1 MLKRLSLGTSAA
13 VLLAV
18 ALLLASSNFAFAG
31 EEEEFRETFEAWAV
45 AMGVTN
51 PPIIP
56 SGTTMTLQINIT
68 RWSTEKERE
77 ALFAQLVENGQ
88 EGLVR
93 ALQRQEETGWTRPR
107 GRGAASRSTFPRE
120 VLRYSRQID
129 LGGGK
134 RRVILALDRPISFRE
149 AVHRP
154 RWNDFD
160 MTLIVMD
167 LDGNGEGQGQLY
179 VGVRLD
185 LNNETKQLVIENF
198 GSEPVR
204 LNRIRMR

>member
-1 MLKRLSLGTSAA
+1 MLQRVSFGTAAA

-18 ALLLASSNFAFAG
+18 ALLLASFNLAFAG
-31 EEEEFRETFEAWAV
+31 EEEEFRETFEAFAV

-56 SGTTMTLQINIT
+56 PGSSMTLQINIT
-68 RWSTEKERE
+68 RWTTAEERE

-88 EGLVR
+88 EGLVK
-93 ALQRQEETGWTRPR
+93 ALQKQEETGWTRPR
-107 GRGAASRSTFPRE
+107 SRGAASRSTFPSER
-120 VLRYSRQID
+120 LRYSRQVD

-134 RRVILALDRPISFRE
+134 RRIILALDRPISFRE
-149 AVHRP
+149 AMYRP
-154 RWNDFD
+154 RWNDYD
-160 MTLIVMD
+160 LTLIVMD
-167 LDGNGEGQGQLY
+167 LDENGEGEGQLY

-204 LNRIRMR
+204 LTRIRKR